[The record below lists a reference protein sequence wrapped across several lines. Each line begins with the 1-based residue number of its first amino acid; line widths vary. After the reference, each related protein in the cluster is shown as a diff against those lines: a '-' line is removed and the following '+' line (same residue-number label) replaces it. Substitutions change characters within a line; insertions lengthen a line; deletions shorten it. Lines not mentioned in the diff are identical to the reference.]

1 MPDVL
6 YIDDEKD
13 LLDLG
18 KIFLEQSGDLHVDT
32 TISVTEA
39 LDKLKHR
46 PYDGI
51 ISDYQMPRM
60 NGIEVLRYIRSHY
73 KDLPFILFTGK
84 GREEVVIEALNSG
97 ADFYIQKGGD
107 PKSQFVELEHKIKNA
122 INRRRIHDE
131 LRLSQQQMKNLIN
144 FLPDATFAID
154 KDSRVIAWNRTIE
167 EMTGM
172 PKDAIL
178 GNTSYA
184 VALSEKDKPLLI
196 DLVMN
201 RDKEIQKY
209 YPETVKKG
217 DRYIS
222 EIWNPTMN
230 QGNGAHLWLAASP
243 LYDVSG
249 NVIGAIEAIRDI
261 TARKEAEEQLM
272 RTNEDLHAAY
282 EQLTAA
288 EEELRQNYDELTR
301 SEQLL
306 RLTEER
312 YRNVVEDQTEFICRF
327 SPDGKLTF
335 VNDAYCRYFSL
346 DKDAC
351 IGTHHTVVIPPEDQQ
366 LVKQHLAALT
376 PDHPVAVIEHR
387 LIMPSGEIR
396 WQRWSDRAIFDSAG
410 RILEYQSVGR
420 DTTDKKDAE
429 EQLMRTNEDLH
440 AAYEQLTATEEEL
453 RQNYDELTR
462 SEQLLRL
469 TEERYRNVVEDQTEF
484 ICRFSP
490 DGKLTFVNDAYCR
503 YFSLDKDAC
512 IGTHHTVVIPPE
524 DQQLV
529 KQHLAALTPDHP
541 VAVIEHRLIMP
552 SGEIRWQRWS
562 DRAIFDSAGRI
573 LEYQSVGRDTT
584 DKKDAEEQLMR
595 TNEDLHAAYEQL
607 TATEEELRQNYDELT
622 RSEQLLRLTEER
634 YRNVVEDQT
643 EFICRFSPDGK
654 LTFVNDAYCRYF
666 SLDKDACIGT
676 HHTVVI
682 PPEDQQLVKQH
693 LAALTPDHP
702 VAVIEHR
709 LIMPSGEIRWQRW
722 SDRAIFDSAGRILE
736 YQSVGRDTT
745 DKKDAEEQLM
755 RTNED
760 LHAAYEQLTATEEEL
775 RQNYDELTKSEQL
788 LRLTEERYRNVV
800 EDQTEFICRFS
811 PDGKLTFVNGA
822 YCRYFALD
830 KDACIGTHHTVVIPP
845 EDQQRVKQHLA
856 ALTPDHPVAVI
867 DHRLIMP
874 SGEIRWQ
881 RWSDRAIFDPAGRIL
896 EYQSVGRDITETKR
910 MKSALQESNKKLN
923 LLSSITRH
931 DILNQLMAL
940 KGYLELSENVLENPQ
955 KIYEFIKKEQQIA
968 STIEEQITFTRHYQD
983 MGVKTPLWQNVHA
996 SVLTV
1001 CRDDGFSKIVID
1013 PLLKSVEIFVDP
1025 LLKTVFHNLF
1035 ENAAM
1040 HGGNVTRILVSG
1052 QNTPDG
1058 FALTIEDD
1066 GNGIPLADKEMIF
1079 IRGFGRH
1086 TGLGLFLAREVL
1098 AITGL
1103 TIKETGKPEQGAR
1116 FTIQIPKGMY
1126 RQTGV

>member
-18 KIFLEQSGDLHVDT
+18 KIFLEQSGYLHVDT
-32 TISVTEA
+32 TPSVTEA

-46 PYDGI
+46 HYDGI

-122 INRRRIHDE
+122 INQRRIHDE

-184 VALSEKDKPLLI
+184 VALSENEKPLLI

-230 QGNGAHLWLAASP
+230 QGNGAHLWLAVSP

-282 EQLTAA
+282 EQLTAT
-288 EEELRQNYDELTR
+288 EEELRQNYDELTK

-335 VNDAYCRYFSL
+335 VNGAYCRYFAL

-366 LVKQHLAALT
+366 RVKQHLAALT

-387 LIMPSGEIR
+387 LIMLSGEIR
-396 WQRWSDRAIFDSAG
+396 WQRWSDRAIFD
-410 RILEYQSVGR
+410 
-420 DTTDKKDAE
+420 
-429 EQLMRTNEDLH
+429 
-440 AAYEQLTATEEEL
+440 
-453 RQNYDELTR
+453 
-462 SEQLLRL
+462 
-469 TEERYRNVVEDQTEF
+469 
-484 ICRFSP
+484 P
-490 DGKLTFVNDAYCR
+490 
-503 YFSLDKDAC
+503 
-512 IGTHHTVVIPPE
+512 
-524 DQQLV
+524 
-529 KQHLAALTPDHP
+529 
-541 VAVIEHRLIMP
+541 
-552 SGEIRWQRWS
+552 
-562 DRAIFDSAGRI
+562 
-573 LEYQSVGRDTT
+573 
-584 DKKDAEEQLMR
+584 
-595 TNEDLHAAYEQL
+595 
-607 TATEEELRQNYDELT
+607 
-622 RSEQLLRLTEER
+622 
-634 YRNVVEDQT
+634 
-643 EFICRFSPDGK
+643 
-654 LTFVNDAYCRYF
+654 
-666 SLDKDACIGT
+666 
-676 HHTVVI
+676 
-682 PPEDQQLVKQH
+682 
-693 LAALTPDHP
+693 
-702 VAVIEHR
+702 
-709 LIMPSGEIRWQRW
+709 
-722 SDRAIFDSAGRILE
+722 AGRILE

-867 DHRLIMP
+867 EHRLIMPSGEIRWQRWSDRAIFDPVGRILEYQSVGRDTTDKKEAEEKMMRTNEDLHAAYEQLTATEEELRQNYDELTRSEQLLRLTEERYRNVVEDQTEFICRFSPEGKLTFVNGAYCRYFALDKDACIGTHHTVVIPPEDQPLVRQHLASLTPDHPVAVIDHRLIMP

-955 KIYEFIKKEQQIA
+955 KISEFIKKEQQIA

-1001 CRDDGFSKIVID
+1001 CAEDGFSKIAID
-1013 PLLKSVEIFVDP
+1013 PPLKSVEIFADP

-1040 HGGNVTRILVSG
+1040 HGGNVTRIFVRG
-1052 QNTPDG
+1052 QTTPDG

-1066 GNGIPLADKEMIF
+1066 GNGIPLEDKEKIF

-1103 TIKETGKPEQGAR
+1103 SIKETGEPGQGAR

-1126 RQTGV
+1126 RQTDV

>member
-13 LLDLG
+13 LLDMG
-18 KIFLEQSGDLHVDT
+18 KIFLEQSGYLHVDT
-32 TISVTEA
+32 TPSVTEA

-46 PYDGI
+46 QYDGI

-154 KDSRVIAWNRTIE
+154 TNSRVIAWNRTIE

-184 VALSEKDKPLLI
+184 VALSENEKPLLI

-261 TARKEAEEQLM
+261 TSRKEAEEKLM

-327 SPDGKLTF
+327 SP
-335 VNDAYCRYFSL
+335 
-346 DKDAC
+346 
-351 IGTHHTVVIPPEDQQ
+351 E
-366 LVKQHLAALT
+366 
-376 PDHPVAVIEHR
+376 
-387 LIMPSGEIR
+387 
-396 WQRWSDRAIFDSAG
+396 
-410 RILEYQSVGR
+410 
-420 DTTDKKDAE
+420 
-429 EQLMRTNEDLH
+429 
-440 AAYEQLTATEEEL
+440 
-453 RQNYDELTR
+453 
-462 SEQLLRL
+462 
-469 TEERYRNVVEDQTEF
+469 
-484 ICRFSP
+484 
-490 DGKLTFVNDAYCR
+490 
-503 YFSLDKDAC
+503 
-512 IGTHHTVVIPPE
+512 
-524 DQQLV
+524 
-529 KQHLAALTPDHP
+529 
-541 VAVIEHRLIMP
+541 
-552 SGEIRWQRWS
+552 
-562 DRAIFDSAGRI
+562 
-573 LEYQSVGRDTT
+573 
-584 DKKDAEEQLMR
+584 
-595 TNEDLHAAYEQL
+595 
-607 TATEEELRQNYDELT
+607 
-622 RSEQLLRLTEER
+622 
-634 YRNVVEDQT
+634 
-643 EFICRFSPDGK
+643 
-654 LTFVNDAYCRYF
+654 
-666 SLDKDACIGT
+666 
-676 HHTVVI
+676 
-682 PPEDQQLVKQH
+682 
-693 LAALTPDHP
+693 
-702 VAVIEHR
+702 
-709 LIMPSGEIRWQRW
+709 
-722 SDRAIFDSAGRILE
+722 
-736 YQSVGRDTT
+736 
-745 DKKDAEEQLM
+745 
-755 RTNED
+755 
-760 LHAAYEQLTATEEEL
+760 
-775 RQNYDELTKSEQL
+775 
-788 LRLTEERYRNVV
+788 
-800 EDQTEFICRFS
+800 
-811 PDGKLTFVNGA
+811 GKLTFVNGA

-845 EDQQRVKQHLA
+845 EDRQLVKQHLA
-856 ALTPDHPVAVI
+856 ALTPAHPVAVI

-881 RWSDRAIFDPAGRIL
+881 RWSDRAIFDPAGRII

-940 KGYLELSENVLENPQ
+940 KGYLVLSENALENPH
-955 KIYEFIKKEQQIA
+955 KISEFIKKEQQIA

-996 SVLTV
+996 SVMTV
-1001 CRDDGFSKIVID
+1001 CAEDGFSKIAID
-1013 PLLKSVEIFVDP
+1013 PPLKSVEIFADP

-1040 HGGNVTRILVSG
+1040 HGGNVTRIFVRG
-1052 QNTPDG
+1052 QTTPDG

-1066 GNGIPLADKEMIF
+1066 GNGIPLADKEQIF

-1103 TIKETGKPEQGAR
+1103 TINETGEPGQGAR

-1126 RQTGV
+1126 RQTGA

>member
-46 PYDGI
+46 HYDGI

-184 VALSEKDKPLLI
+184 VALSENEKPLLI

-261 TARKEAEEQLM
+261 SARKEAEEKLM

-288 EEELRQNYDELTR
+288 EEELRQNYDELTK

-312 YRNVVEDQTEFICRF
+312 YRSVVEDQTEFICRF
-327 SPDGKLTF
+327 SPEGKLTF

-346 DKDAC
+346 DKNAC
-351 IGTHHTVVIPPEDQQ
+351 IGTHHTVVIPLEDQQ
-366 LVKQHLAALT
+366 RVKQYLAALT

-387 LIMPSGEIR
+387 LIMPTGEIR
-396 WQRWSDRAIFDSAG
+396 WQRWSDRAIFDPAG

-429 EQLMRTNEDLH
+429 EKLMHINDDLQ

-462 SEQLLRL
+462 SE
-469 TEERYRNVVEDQTEF
+469 
-484 ICRFSP
+484 
-490 DGKLTFVNDAYCR
+490 
-503 YFSLDKDAC
+503 
-512 IGTHHTVVIPPE
+512 
-524 DQQLV
+524 LV
-529 KQHLAALTPDHP
+529 
-541 VAVIEHRLIMP
+541 
-552 SGEIRWQRWS
+552 
-562 DRAIFDSAGRI
+562 
-573 LEYQSVGRDTT
+573 
-584 DKKDAEEQLMR
+584 
-595 TNEDLHAAYEQL
+595 
-607 TATEEELRQNYDELT
+607 
-622 RSEQLLRLTEER
+622 
-634 YRNVVEDQT
+634 
-643 EFICRFSPDGK
+643 
-654 LTFVNDAYCRYF
+654 
-666 SLDKDACIGT
+666 
-676 HHTVVI
+676 
-682 PPEDQQLVKQH
+682 
-693 LAALTPDHP
+693 
-702 VAVIEHR
+702 
-709 LIMPSGEIRWQRW
+709 
-722 SDRAIFDSAGRILE
+722 
-736 YQSVGRDTT
+736 
-745 DKKDAEEQLM
+745 
-755 RTNED
+755 
-760 LHAAYEQLTATEEEL
+760 
-775 RQNYDELTKSEQL
+775 

-845 EDQQRVKQHLA
+845 EDQPLVKQHLAALTPDHPVAVIEHRLIMPSGEIRWQRWSDRAIFDPAGRILEYQSVGRDTTDKKEAEEKLMRINEDLQAAYEQLTATEEELRQNYDELTKSEQLLRLTEERYRNVVEDQTEFICRFSPNGKLTFVNGAYCRYFSLDKDACIGKHHTVVIPPEDQPRVKQHLA

-955 KIYEFIKKEQQIA
+955 KISEFIKKEQQIA

-983 MGVKTPLWQNVHA
+983 MGVKTPLWQNVHV

-1001 CRDDGFSKIVID
+1001 CQDDGFSKIVID

-1066 GNGIPLADKEMIF
+1066 GYGIPLADKEMIF

-1103 TIKETGKPEQGAR
+1103 TIKETGKPGQGAR

>member
-13 LLDLG
+13 LLDMG
-18 KIFLEQSGDLHVDT
+18 KIFLEQSGYLHVDT
-32 TISVTEA
+32 TPSVTEA

-46 PYDGI
+46 QYDGI

-154 KDSRVIAWNRTIE
+154 TNSRVIAWNRTIE

-184 VALSEKDKPLLI
+184 VALSENEKPLLI

-261 TARKEAEEQLM
+261 TSRKEAEEKLM

-327 SPDGKLTF
+327 SPEGKLTF
-335 VNDAYCRYFSL
+335 VNGAYCRYFAL

-376 PDHPVAVIEHR
+376 PDHPLAVVEHR

-396 WQRWSDRAIFDSAG
+396 WQRWSDRAIFDPAG

-420 DTTDKKDAE
+420 DITDKKEAE
-429 EQLMRTNEDLH
+429 EKLMRTNEDLH

-490 DGKLTFVNDAYCR
+490 
-503 YFSLDKDAC
+503 
-512 IGTHHTVVIPPE
+512 E
-524 DQQLV
+524 
-529 KQHLAALTPDHP
+529 
-541 VAVIEHRLIMP
+541 
-552 SGEIRWQRWS
+552 
-562 DRAIFDSAGRI
+562 
-573 LEYQSVGRDTT
+573 
-584 DKKDAEEQLMR
+584 
-595 TNEDLHAAYEQL
+595 
-607 TATEEELRQNYDELT
+607 
-622 RSEQLLRLTEER
+622 
-634 YRNVVEDQT
+634 
-643 EFICRFSPDGK
+643 
-654 LTFVNDAYCRYF
+654 
-666 SLDKDACIGT
+666 
-676 HHTVVI
+676 
-682 PPEDQQLVKQH
+682 
-693 LAALTPDHP
+693 
-702 VAVIEHR
+702 
-709 LIMPSGEIRWQRW
+709 
-722 SDRAIFDSAGRILE
+722 
-736 YQSVGRDTT
+736 
-745 DKKDAEEQLM
+745 
-755 RTNED
+755 
-760 LHAAYEQLTATEEEL
+760 
-775 RQNYDELTKSEQL
+775 
-788 LRLTEERYRNVV
+788 
-800 EDQTEFICRFS
+800 
-811 PDGKLTFVNGA
+811 GKLTFVNGA

-845 EDQQRVKQHLA
+845 EDRQLVKQHLA
-856 ALTPDHPVAVI
+856 ALTPAHPVAVI

-881 RWSDRAIFDPAGRIL
+881 RWSDRAIFDPAGRII

-940 KGYLELSENVLENPQ
+940 KGYLVLSENALENPQ
-955 KIYEFIKKEQQIA
+955 KISEFIKKEQQIA

-996 SVLTV
+996 SVMTV
-1001 CRDDGFSKIVID
+1001 CAEDGFSKIAID
-1013 PLLKSVEIFVDP
+1013 PPLKSVEIFADP

-1040 HGGNVTRILVSG
+1040 HGGNVTRIFVRG
-1052 QNTPDG
+1052 QTTPDG

-1066 GNGIPLADKEMIF
+1066 GNGIPLADKEQIF

-1103 TIKETGKPEQGAR
+1103 SIKETGEPGQGAR

-1126 RQTGV
+1126 RQTGA

>member
-13 LLDLG
+13 LLDMG
-18 KIFLEQSGDLHVDT
+18 KIFLEQSGYLHVDT
-32 TISVTEA
+32 TPSVTEA

-46 PYDGI
+46 QYDGI

-154 KDSRVIAWNRTIE
+154 TNSRVIAWNRTIE

-184 VALSEKDKPLLI
+184 VALSENEKPLLI

-261 TARKEAEEQLM
+261 TSRKEAEEKLM

-327 SPDGKLTF
+327 SP
-335 VNDAYCRYFSL
+335 
-346 DKDAC
+346 
-351 IGTHHTVVIPPEDQQ
+351 E
-366 LVKQHLAALT
+366 
-376 PDHPVAVIEHR
+376 
-387 LIMPSGEIR
+387 
-396 WQRWSDRAIFDSAG
+396 
-410 RILEYQSVGR
+410 
-420 DTTDKKDAE
+420 
-429 EQLMRTNEDLH
+429 
-440 AAYEQLTATEEEL
+440 
-453 RQNYDELTR
+453 
-462 SEQLLRL
+462 
-469 TEERYRNVVEDQTEF
+469 
-484 ICRFSP
+484 
-490 DGKLTFVNDAYCR
+490 
-503 YFSLDKDAC
+503 
-512 IGTHHTVVIPPE
+512 
-524 DQQLV
+524 
-529 KQHLAALTPDHP
+529 
-541 VAVIEHRLIMP
+541 
-552 SGEIRWQRWS
+552 
-562 DRAIFDSAGRI
+562 
-573 LEYQSVGRDTT
+573 
-584 DKKDAEEQLMR
+584 
-595 TNEDLHAAYEQL
+595 
-607 TATEEELRQNYDELT
+607 
-622 RSEQLLRLTEER
+622 
-634 YRNVVEDQT
+634 
-643 EFICRFSPDGK
+643 
-654 LTFVNDAYCRYF
+654 
-666 SLDKDACIGT
+666 
-676 HHTVVI
+676 
-682 PPEDQQLVKQH
+682 
-693 LAALTPDHP
+693 
-702 VAVIEHR
+702 
-709 LIMPSGEIRWQRW
+709 
-722 SDRAIFDSAGRILE
+722 
-736 YQSVGRDTT
+736 
-745 DKKDAEEQLM
+745 
-755 RTNED
+755 
-760 LHAAYEQLTATEEEL
+760 
-775 RQNYDELTKSEQL
+775 
-788 LRLTEERYRNVV
+788 
-800 EDQTEFICRFS
+800 
-811 PDGKLTFVNGA
+811 GKLTFVNGA

-845 EDQQRVKQHLA
+845 EDRQLVKQHLA
-856 ALTPDHPVAVI
+856 ALTPAHPVAVI

-881 RWSDRAIFDPAGRIL
+881 RWSDRAIFDPAGRII

-940 KGYLELSENVLENPQ
+940 KGYLVLSENALENPQ
-955 KIYEFIKKEQQIA
+955 KISEFIKKEQQIA

-996 SVLTV
+996 SVMTV
-1001 CRDDGFSKIVID
+1001 CAEDGFSKIAID
-1013 PLLKSVEIFVDP
+1013 PQLKSVEIFADP

-1040 HGGNVTRILVSG
+1040 HGGNVTRIFVRG
-1052 QNTPDG
+1052 QTTPDG

-1066 GNGIPLADKEMIF
+1066 GNGIPLADKEQIF

-1103 TIKETGKPEQGAR
+1103 TINETGEPGQGAR

-1126 RQTGV
+1126 RQTGA

>member
-46 PYDGI
+46 HYDGI

-184 VALSEKDKPLLI
+184 VALSENEKPLLI

-261 TARKEAEEQLM
+261 SARKEAEEKLM

-288 EEELRQNYDELTR
+288 EEELRQNYDELTK

-312 YRNVVEDQTEFICRF
+312 YRSVVEDQTEFICRF
-327 SPDGKLTF
+327 SPEGKLTF

-346 DKDAC
+346 DKNAC
-351 IGTHHTVVIPPEDQQ
+351 IGTHHTVVIPLEDQQ
-366 LVKQHLAALT
+366 RVKQYLAALT

-387 LIMPSGEIR
+387 LIMPTGEIR
-396 WQRWSDRAIFDSAG
+396 WQRWSDRAIFDPAG

-429 EQLMRTNEDLH
+429 EKLMHINDDLQ

-462 SEQLLRL
+462 SE
-469 TEERYRNVVEDQTEF
+469 
-484 ICRFSP
+484 
-490 DGKLTFVNDAYCR
+490 
-503 YFSLDKDAC
+503 
-512 IGTHHTVVIPPE
+512 
-524 DQQLV
+524 LV
-529 KQHLAALTPDHP
+529 
-541 VAVIEHRLIMP
+541 
-552 SGEIRWQRWS
+552 
-562 DRAIFDSAGRI
+562 
-573 LEYQSVGRDTT
+573 
-584 DKKDAEEQLMR
+584 
-595 TNEDLHAAYEQL
+595 
-607 TATEEELRQNYDELT
+607 
-622 RSEQLLRLTEER
+622 
-634 YRNVVEDQT
+634 
-643 EFICRFSPDGK
+643 
-654 LTFVNDAYCRYF
+654 
-666 SLDKDACIGT
+666 
-676 HHTVVI
+676 
-682 PPEDQQLVKQH
+682 
-693 LAALTPDHP
+693 
-702 VAVIEHR
+702 
-709 LIMPSGEIRWQRW
+709 
-722 SDRAIFDSAGRILE
+722 
-736 YQSVGRDTT
+736 
-745 DKKDAEEQLM
+745 
-755 RTNED
+755 
-760 LHAAYEQLTATEEEL
+760 
-775 RQNYDELTKSEQL
+775 

-845 EDQQRVKQHLA
+845 EDQPLVKQHLAALTPDHPVAVIEHRLIMPSGEIRWQRWSDRAIFDPAGRILEYQSVGRDTTDKKEAEEKLMRINEDLQAAYEQLTATEEELRQNYDELTKSEQLLRLTEERYRNVVEDQTEFICRFSPNGKLTFVNGAYCRYFSLDKDACIGKHHTVVIPPEDQPRVKQHLA

-955 KIYEFIKKEQQIA
+955 KISEFIKKEQQIA

-1001 CRDDGFSKIVID
+1001 CQDDGFSKIVID

-1103 TIKETGKPEQGAR
+1103 TIKETGKPGQGAR

>member
-46 PYDGI
+46 HYDGI

-184 VALSEKDKPLLI
+184 VALSENEKPLLI

-261 TARKEAEEQLM
+261 SARKEAEEKLM

-288 EEELRQNYDELTR
+288 EEELRQNYDELTK

-312 YRNVVEDQTEFICRF
+312 YRSVVEDQTEFICRF
-327 SPDGKLTF
+327 SPEGKLTF

-346 DKDAC
+346 DKNAC
-351 IGTHHTVVIPPEDQQ
+351 IGTHHTVVIPLEDQQ
-366 LVKQHLAALT
+366 RVKQYLAALT

-387 LIMPSGEIR
+387 LIMP
-396 WQRWSDRAIFDSAG
+396 
-410 RILEYQSVGR
+410 
-420 DTTDKKDAE
+420 T
-429 EQLMRTNEDLH
+429 
-440 AAYEQLTATEEEL
+440 
-453 RQNYDELTR
+453 
-462 SEQLLRL
+462 
-469 TEERYRNVVEDQTEF
+469 
-484 ICRFSP
+484 
-490 DGKLTFVNDAYCR
+490 
-503 YFSLDKDAC
+503 
-512 IGTHHTVVIPPE
+512 
-524 DQQLV
+524 
-529 KQHLAALTPDHP
+529 
-541 VAVIEHRLIMP
+541 
-552 SGEIRWQRWS
+552 
-562 DRAIFDSAGRI
+562 
-573 LEYQSVGRDTT
+573 
-584 DKKDAEEQLMR
+584 
-595 TNEDLHAAYEQL
+595 
-607 TATEEELRQNYDELT
+607 
-622 RSEQLLRLTEER
+622 
-634 YRNVVEDQT
+634 
-643 EFICRFSPDGK
+643 
-654 LTFVNDAYCRYF
+654 
-666 SLDKDACIGT
+666 
-676 HHTVVI
+676 
-682 PPEDQQLVKQH
+682 
-693 LAALTPDHP
+693 
-702 VAVIEHR
+702 
-709 LIMPSGEIRWQRW
+709 
-722 SDRAIFDSAGRILE
+722 
-736 YQSVGRDTT
+736 
-745 DKKDAEEQLM
+745 
-755 RTNED
+755 
-760 LHAAYEQLTATEEEL
+760 
-775 RQNYDELTKSEQL
+775 
-788 LRLTEERYRNVV
+788 
-800 EDQTEFICRFS
+800 
-811 PDGKLTFVNGA
+811 
-822 YCRYFALD
+822 
-830 KDACIGTHHTVVIPP
+830 
-845 EDQQRVKQHLA
+845 
-856 ALTPDHPVAVI
+856 
-867 DHRLIMP
+867 
-874 SGEIRWQ
+874 GEIRWQ

-955 KIYEFIKKEQQIA
+955 KISEFIKKEQQIA

-1001 CRDDGFSKIVID
+1001 CQDDGFSKIVID

-1103 TIKETGKPEQGAR
+1103 TIKETGKPGQGAR